1 MSGVPGWQNM
11 KIPLYQYELTR
22 FVHDQI
28 LGRGVIQ
35 EHYIIVVGGANMSLG
50 SLGSFKYLIGHSGYN
65 GYQGYQ
71 GGLLLGCD
79 NNFAYS

>member
-1 MSGVPGWQNM
+1 M

-50 SLGSFKYLIGHSGYN
+50 SLGSLSI
-65 GYQGYQ
+65 
-71 GGLLLGCD
+71 
-79 NNFAYS
+79 